1 MKFFIL
7 DIVNEQ
13 IKKYVLYMFTKLYI
27 IITINNSSLDKNNMK
42 FIIDC
47 NFDLG
52 KMFEKIFEDLE
63 LKYLLNNYMNLM

>member
-52 KMFEKIFEDLE
+52 KMIEKIFEDLE

>member
-1 MKFFIL
+1 
-7 DIVNEQ
+7 
-13 IKKYVLYMFTKLYI
+13 MFTKLYI

-52 KMFEKIFEDLE
+52 KMIEKIFEDLE